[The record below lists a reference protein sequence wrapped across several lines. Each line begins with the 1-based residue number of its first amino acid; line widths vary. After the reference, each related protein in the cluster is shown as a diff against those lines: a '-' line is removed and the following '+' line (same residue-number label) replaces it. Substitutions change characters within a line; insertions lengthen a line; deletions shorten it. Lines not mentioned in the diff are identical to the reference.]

1 MRSQQERTRTTAPVP
16 RALPWTNSY
25 WVVILVAVLIGVA
38 ALLFSLTLDRLLHGI
53 FRHIYASDWFEAI
66 SAAVFSGIVLVRMQ
80 ARRRELL
87 ARMQIVEDV
96 NHHVRNALTAIVFS
110 ASLREDPDLNARV
123 RDACAR
129 IDWVLTDVLSRSVS
143 GSPVEP
149 PHSHAW
155 NSGREL

>member
-1 MRSQQERTRTTAPVP
+1 MRSRRDPTRTATSVP
-16 RALPWTNSY
+16 PDLRWTNSY
-25 WVVILVAVLIGVA
+25 WVVILIALCIGFA

-66 SAAVFSGIVLVRMQ
+66 SAAVLSGVVLIRMQ
-80 ARRRELL
+80 SRRRELL

-110 ASLREDPDLNARV
+110 ASLREDPELNAQV

-129 IDWVLTDVLSRSVS
+129 IDWVLTEVLSRSVD
-143 GSPVEP
+143 GLPHESPT
-149 PHSHAW
+149 HSW
-155 NSGREL
+155 NAGREI